1 MEEGGLGEPGGAA
14 SRKHSTECPPPI
26 FLEAAGNLVVY
37 CTPSVEKDNDSQ
49 KGLFGGLAGA
59 GRSMAL
65 RRLVKKFPI
74 LASASQHADAKLG
87 FSSGYPY

>member
-1 MEEGGLGEPGGAA
+1 MNAPLPSFSRLLGTWWCTA
-14 SRKHSTECPPPI
+14 
-26 FLEAAGNLVVY
+26 FLLLKKN
-37 CTPSVEKDNDSQ
+37 NDSQ

-59 GRSMAL
+59 GRIMAL
-65 RRLVKKFPI
+65 RRLLLTKKFLI